1 MSRKKSLEDEQ
12 LTDANY
18 FILLALTTPIHGYG
32 IMQRIKEISS
42 ERIEIGPASLYTSL
56 KKLQEAELIKLID
69 IQDKKVYRITEKGN
83 SLLWKDYMRRKEI
96 VAFSKAVLEEEH
108 HEG

>member
-32 IMQRIKEISS
+32 IMQRIKEISDGM
-42 ERIEIGPASLYTSL
+42 IEIGPASLYTSL
-56 KKLQEAELIKLID
+56 KKLQDAELIILVED
-69 IQDKKVYRITEKGN
+69 QEKKVYQITEKGN
-83 SLLWKDYMRRKEI
+83 ALLYKDYMRRKKI
-96 VAFSKAVLEEEH
+96 VSFSEKAI
-108 HEG
+108 GGWTS